1 MWQPLWGLIDVLR
14 RLALLV
20 EGFREA
26 ILWWQTGLDSSGLA
40 IREWM
45 DEWVNARQS
54 MHSRDCPVQP

>member
-1 MWQPLWGLIDVLR
+1 MLR

-26 ILWWQTGLDSSGLA
+26 ILWWQTGLESSGLA